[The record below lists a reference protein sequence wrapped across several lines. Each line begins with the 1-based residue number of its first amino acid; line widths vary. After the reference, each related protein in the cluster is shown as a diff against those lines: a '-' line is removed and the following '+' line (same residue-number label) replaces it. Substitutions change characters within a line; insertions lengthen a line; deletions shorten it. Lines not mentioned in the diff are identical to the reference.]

1 VPGDVS
7 AAFYSLAE
15 AFEVMRRQAADL
27 ASDRGEG
34 ADGDDLLNQ
43 MIQSLL
49 SEADTPPREVE
60 GVSDEFC
67 DSKLPSLIIF
77 SVLKAVVDNLLIKY
91 IV

>member
-1 VPGDVS
+1 
-7 AAFYSLAE
+7 
-15 AFEVMRRQAADL
+15 MRRQAADL
-27 ASDRGEG
+27 ASDRGDG

-67 DSKLPSLIIF
+67 DSKQPSLIIIG
-77 SVLKAVVDNLLIKY
+77 VLDAVADNLSTNCTA
-91 IV
+91 